1 MVFLL
6 AREIETINDCY
17 LEKWLAVFA
26 LNALA

>member
-6 AREIETINDCY
+6 AREIETIDDCY